1 MTGRIPRPELLLSA
15 DWSITPAK
23 RRMAF
28 ATRLPDGRYLAGA
41 PEAVGPID
49 TLLPRVERLAGPGA
63 SILIGLDHPIG
74 VPLAWARPAGVTAFR
89 PLLAQLGQGEWARF
103 FEVSDHPTLGQPYYP
118 RPSQVKGAT
127 SRAHLAQAL
136 GATDMRELLRRCE
149 RPTPTRKA
157 AECLFFTL
165 GGAQVGRAAISG
177 WRELLQPAL
186 DHLRLWPLD
195 GPLTTLLAQ
204 PGPTVAEIYPA
215 EAYGQLG
222 VTIGSRHRTSKR
234 NREHRQAACAHW
246 LTGGLPEG
254 IALSEAARAAIA
266 SGFASEDDFDA
277 FAGLLGMLLVALGH
291 RAPGEPT
298 DPEVRAVEGW
308 ILGQEAGEAAG
319 AR

>member
-15 DWSITPAK
+15 DWSTTPAK

-41 PEAVGPID
+41 PEAVGPLE
-49 TLLPRVERLAGPGA
+49 TLLPRLERLAGPGA

-74 VPLAWARPAGVTAFR
+74 VPLAWARPVGVTAFR
-89 PLLAQLGQGEWARF
+89 PLLAQLGQGAWASF
-103 FEVSDHPTLGQPYYP
+103 FEVSAHPTLHQPFYP
-118 RPSQVKGAT
+118 PPSQVKGAT
-127 SRAHLAQAL
+127 SKAHLARSL
-136 GATDMRELLRRCE
+136 GAPDARALLRRCE
-149 RPTPTRKA
+149 RQTPTRKA

-186 DHLRLWPLD
+186 DRLRLWPFD
-195 GPLTTLLAQ
+195 GPLATLLAQ

-215 EAYGQLG
+215 EAYGHLG
-222 VTIGSRHRTSKR
+222 VTLGSRHRTSKR

-246 LTGGLPEG
+246 LAGGLPEG

-291 RAPGEPT
+291 RAPGEPA

-308 ILGQEAGEAAG
+308 ILGQEEGPQPPA
-319 AR
+319 